1 MSAALTSSP
10 SPAAAK
16 RMPSR
21 EPAALETREVD
32 HLVSRLLAEIK
43 VPFDSLGTRVLNQHS
58 DLKKILSADYVDVPA
73 LPSKPLLRE
82 LARIVEN
89 DIKQHMPALPSMP
102 LLRELEQIVDNDIK
116 QRTPAYGGLASLGS
130 PQLLGHL
137 AKIFGPREVALRAEP
152 YRAGAGLALRGFYC
166 RAKLGDKNKF
176 VIFVNTAHHPGA
188 VAATLGHELGH
199 YIYGSLMGEK
209 AAHTA
214 FMEGAIANHLLEE
227 DELFADSLVALA
239 AYSPELIKKIGGLSQ
254 LRSGFSEDLFN
265 RIKSAYD
272 LIGPRYGLDFTK
284 GKMAAAWR
292 VRYLTSMA
300 HFFKLRCALYTSAGI

>member
-1 MSAALTSSP
+1 MSAAATSSP
-10 SPAAAK
+10 ATATRTA
-16 RMPSR
+16 SR

-43 VPFDSLGTRVLNQHS
+43 VPFDSLGTRVLNQLS
-58 DLKKILSADYVDVPA
+58 DLKKILSADYAEAPA
-73 LPSKPLLRE
+73 LPSKPLLKE
-82 LARIVEN
+82 LAR
-89 DIKQHMPALPSMP
+89 
-102 LLRELEQIVDNDIK
+102 IVDNDIK
-116 QRTPAYGGLASLGS
+116 RHTSAYAGLADLGS
-130 PQLLGHL
+130 PQLLGYL
-137 AKIFGPREVALRAEP
+137 GKLFGPRELELRAEP
-152 YRAGAGLALRGFYC
+152 YRTGAGLALRGFFC
-166 RAKLGDKNKF
+166 RANLGDKSKF

-199 YIYGSLMGEK
+199 YIYGSLIEEK

-214 FMEGAIANHLLEE
+214 FMEGAFANHLLNE

-239 AYSPELIKKIGGLSQ
+239 AYSPELIKKIGVITRLTP
-254 LRSGFSEDLFN
+254 GFSDDLFE

-272 LIGPRYGLDFTK
+272 LIASRYGLDLTT

-300 HFFKLRCALYTSAGI
+300 HFFKLRCALYKSAGV